1 MRRSVATIVNCRVVY
16 FIDRWVERQQM
27 DQQGVIERAHALRAL
42 HDRRHVLLL
51 PNAWDAGSAAL
62 LASLGF
68 PAIATTSGGVAW
80 SLGYADGGHL
90 PFAEV
95 IAAIERI
102 TRVVSI
108 PVTVDFEDGYGA
120 TPAAVGEHVR
130 RAIDAGV
137 AGLNI
142 EDGIRHQSLRTQDDG
157 TARIAA
163 ARKAAADAGVPIFIN
178 ARVDVFAV
186 PGSASTAER
195 IEATVR
201 RAQAYLAAGADGI
214 YPMGVAD
221 PDVIKALCAR
231 IDAPINVMARDGLP
245 DLAALAKLG
254 VARVTTATHLATRAY
269 ATARDSALQ
278 LRASGHFSGLAASLN
293 YGELQHLFPVSA
305 TRTPQ

>member
-1 MRRSVATIVNCRVVY
+1 MDHQTAV
-16 FIDRWVERQQM
+16 DRANAFRT
-27 DQQGVIERAHALRAL
+27 L
-42 HDRRHVLLL
+42 HDRRHALLL

-80 SLGYADGGHL
+80 SLGYGDGGRL

-95 IAAIERI
+95 VAAIERI

-108 PVTVDFEDGYGA
+108 PVSVDFEDGYGP

-130 RAIDAGV
+130 RVIDAGV

-142 EDGIRHQSLRTQDDG
+142 EDGIRHESLRTQVDG
-157 TARIAA
+157 AARIAA
-163 ARKAAADAGVPIFIN
+163 ARAAATQAGVPIFIN

-186 PGSASTAER
+186 PGHAGTAER
-195 IEATVR
+195 IEDAVR

-214 YPMGVAD
+214 YPMGVAE
-221 PDVIKALCAR
+221 PDVIKTLCAR

-245 DLAALAKLG
+245 DLDALTTLG

-269 ATARDSALQ
+269 ATVRDTALL

-293 YGELQHLFPVSA
+293 YGELQHLFPSI
-305 TRTPQ
+305 